1 MVFALLQRAGA
12 MRCRVFLVCIF
23 RSLPA
28 AVALVG
34 DPAPA
39 GALPRY
45 LLLSA
50 YVSHLRIRFKQH
62 SLCGSIGFFS
72 ACRFSTISKVIV
84 QADVFVVLQA
94 AAPRVPE
101 TQDITRI
108 ERIGANPA
116 SLICHAKCPLQDED
130 ADTALWVQAHTPTSV
145 ASVWMMRLRLAWSH
159 RCVQSLC
166 LEVMAPLS
174 LLSHSCFRS
183 RATKRP
189 HSAVRSKLTTD
200 VSRRVWWGRR
210 TQGGQQA

>member
-1 MVFALLQRAGA
+1 MVSEAHLSLFDDALCAA
-12 MRCRVFLVCIF
+12 
-23 RSLPA
+23 SLPCGCDAVPCVSCVHLQKFAGSSCLGWGSSASGRA
-28 AVALVG
+28 A
-34 DPAPA
+34 P
-39 GALPRY
+39 
-45 LLLSA
+45 
-50 YVSHLRIRFKQH
+50 
-62 SLCGSIGFFS
+62 
-72 ACRFSTISKVIV
+72 FSTISKVIV